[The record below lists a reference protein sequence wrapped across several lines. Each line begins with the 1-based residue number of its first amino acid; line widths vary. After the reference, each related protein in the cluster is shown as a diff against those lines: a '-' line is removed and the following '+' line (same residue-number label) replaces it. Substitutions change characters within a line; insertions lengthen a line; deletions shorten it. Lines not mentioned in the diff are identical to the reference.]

1 MIFVIN
7 YDLRQATME
16 DKEFVYSLKKLV
28 LKDYIDEIWGWDED
42 YQRKDFEVYYNP
54 VNNKIITWN
63 NSGIGILETT
73 EDSDEIHIIEIAILQ
88 EYQGTGIGTNV
99 LKQIIDNSKAR
110 DKRVKIVC
118 FRINVEAKK
127 LYLKL
132 GFKVV
137 EETKTHYILELK

>member
-110 DKRVKIVC
+110 DKRVKIGC

>member
-1 MIFVIN
+1 MIN

-16 DKEFVYSLKKLV
+16 DKEFVYNLKKLV

-42 YQRKDFEVYYNP
+42 YQRKDFEVCYNP
-54 VNNKIITWN
+54 ANNKIITCN
-63 NSGIGILETT
+63 NSDIGIVEASK
-73 EDSDEIHIIEIAILQ
+73 DSDEIHIIEIAILP
-88 EYQGTGIGTNV
+88 EYQGMGIGTKV

-110 DKRVKIVC
+110 DKRVKIGC
-118 FRINVEAKK
+118 FKINIEAKK

-137 EETKTHYILELK
+137 EETKTHYILQL